1 MALTEG
7 GKLMGVTEIQGEL
20 RKIQTQLSE
29 LELQLEEMKPK
40 ANEENQEKYKKI
52 NIIAEKYQIK
62 NKALL
67 SAKEDVRTNY
77 VLCLGF
83 LTTSNKNHIYDKLL
97 FLMRIAAGIDAY
109 HDSEQLYQDITLFNK
124 NDWDNSLQFLEKYR
138 YSLITDALI
147 LMTLKSNEKEEK
159 LSSIVEVAEI
169 FGVSKEDLTVCA
181 MVAKAVV
188 TDNFDILDGVSIQR
202 ENKWNSKFLHY
213 IPEKWL
219 IKRRKE
225 CVFKDSSF
233 TGIYSFLGSGEVVF
247 NRSNSKRIENGS
259 VVREGKSLIWKK
271 DNVTSVVRAKKDGVV
286 YFIDA
291 RKEKDDYSPIK
302 TYVVSYFDDYDL
314 FCKWYEAQ
322 K

>member
-1 MALTEG
+1 
-7 GKLMGVTEIQGEL
+7 
-20 RKIQTQLSE
+20 
-29 LELQLEEMKPK
+29 MKPK

-52 NIIAEKYQIK
+52 NTIAEKYQIK

-67 SAKEDVRTNY
+67 SAEEDVRTNY

-97 FLMRIAAGIDAY
+97 FLMRIASGIEAY

-169 FGVSKEDLTVCA
+169 FGLSKEELTVCA

-188 TDNFDILDGVSIQR
+188 TDDFDILNKIPVPT
-202 ENKWNSKFLHY
+202 ENKWNSRFIHY
-213 IPEKWL
+213 IPKTWL
-219 IKRRKE
+219 AARRKKCE
-225 CVFKDSSF
+225 LGFK
-233 TGIYSFLGSGEVVF
+233 SGLVD
-247 NRSNSKRIENGS
+247 NRTLLNMLTSNSNSLRLKNGT
-259 VVREGKSLIWKK
+259 VVKEGTPLVWLKYNDKMS
-271 DNVTSVVRAKKDGVV
+271 ACAPKDGVV

-291 RKEKDDYSPIK
+291 GKEKNDYSPIEA
-302 TYVVSYFDDYDL
+302 YVVNYFDDYDL